1 MFPPT
6 AKTYTMTVL
15 CGIFVHAGL
24 AAPEDEQVSQYLVEH
39 QLDAL
44 LEVQLFDRFMSERD
58 SDERLKIAE
67 QLAAVYMDVMTDE
80 GLTDEA
86 RQAVLVKGGVLVG
99 LVPQDKLLDLRIELL
114 VQRYNEYERTADLDR
129 LGLLSDE
136 SRGEAI
142 DSLAALLPELKR
154 IAVVS
159 GVKIE
164 QLDRTAARTSGEA
177 QKQHDLELRMMRSV
191 NSRAHFIMGW
201 AGYSDASLREAK
213 ASNEVLSSFGWVL
226 GFEGKAPVLDQVDL
240 DLLEYDH
247 VARAM
252 LGVALT
258 KLHNGES
265 SEARSWLNKIIETS
279 VSPEFAVR
287 FAHQRVLET
296 MLRELD
302 WTTSVRQV
310 RFLKEYDPES
320 LFEIA
325 QARLLVLQTM
335 GTHAGGAYGQRGN
348 GGQEGATELAKMG
361 LERLIELGE
370 IGHVLDLQRRF
381 GTLPLMNSGFVGLY
395 TQGLSELA
403 EADDENGN
411 GSYAQAA
418 LKLGLALE
426 SSDVERYRVHAAD
439 AALKLAYCQMRL
451 GKPGES
457 AKVLESSSTLF
468 IDPATIEEAA
478 WLMILAHDAA
488 VQGGQDQLAER
499 LSELIAEYIRN
510 YPSSERANTLVVRYA
525 MTPHLQAADAM
536 GALVIDDPSD
546 PMALIARRKYIQV
559 LYKNPELVVDAN
571 DPNSNEVLFSEVLQH
586 AQWIWEYESRDP
598 QNVREGR
605 ERLAVVRIVLA
616 TGVGL
621 SDPDL
626 SLLSRVL
633 QVGED
638 LIASM
643 PALDGSAS
651 ELGFREVQV
660 LLLQGR
666 IEQAGE
672 IVLSGTVLEESV
684 ASVALGMVYESAFD
698 RFKEKPTVSV
708 AQAVIRYGR
717 AKLDQWRDGARIE
730 LDRKH
735 SQIAEAVA
743 ESALYMGGALD
754 DSTMREY
761 GVALGIEVLEQG
773 VPSNEGLLR
782 TAEGAA
788 LVGSFDVSLE
798 CWLMLVS
805 RLSANDDGWHRARY
819 ESFRLL
825 RQSDPI
831 AADTAYAQ
839 YVVLYPDGSP
849 EPWGGLIRGI
859 FGESDLGAGEVGP

>member
-1 MFPPT
+1 
-6 AKTYTMTVL
+6 
-15 CGIFVHAGL
+15 
-24 AAPEDEQVSQYLVEH
+24 
-39 QLDAL
+39 
-44 LEVQLFDRFMSERD
+44 
-58 SDERLKIAE
+58 
-67 QLAAVYMDVMTDE
+67 
-80 GLTDEA
+80 
-86 RQAVLVKGGVLVG
+86 
-99 LVPQDKLLDLRIELL
+99 
-114 VQRYNEYERTADLDR
+114 
-129 LGLLSDE
+129 
-136 SRGEAI
+136 
-142 DSLAALLPELKR
+142 
-154 IAVVS
+154 
-159 GVKIE
+159 
-164 QLDRTAARTSGEA
+164 
-177 QKQHDLELRMMRSV
+177 
-191 NSRAHFIMGW
+191 
-201 AGYSDASLREAK
+201 
-213 ASNEVLSSFGWVL
+213 
-226 GFEGKAPVLDQVDL
+226 
-240 DLLEYDH
+240 
-247 VARAM
+247 
-252 LGVALT
+252 
-258 KLHNGES
+258 
-265 SEARSWLNKIIETS
+265 
-279 VSPEFAVR
+279 
-287 FAHQRVLET
+287 
-296 MLRELD
+296 
-302 WTTSVRQV
+302 
-310 RFLKEYDPES
+310 
-320 LFEIA
+320 
-325 QARLLVLQTM
+325 
-335 GTHAGGAYGQRGN
+335 
-348 GGQEGATELAKMG
+348 
-361 LERLIELGE
+361 
-370 IGHVLDLQRRF
+370 
-381 GTLPLMNSGFVGLY
+381 
-395 TQGLSELA
+395 
-403 EADDENGN
+403 
-411 GSYAQAA
+411 
-418 LKLGLALE
+418 
-426 SSDVERYRVHAAD
+426 
-439 AALKLAYCQMRL
+439 
-451 GKPGES
+451 
-457 AKVLESSSTLF
+457 
-468 IDPATIEEAA
+468 
-478 WLMILAHDAA
+478 MILAHDAA

-651 ELGFREVQV
+651 ELRFREVQV

-743 ESALYMGGALD
+743 ESALYIGGALD

-761 GVALGIEVLEQG
+761 GVALGVEVLEQG

-798 CWLMLVS
+798 CWLMLVT
-805 RLSANDDGWHRARY
+805 RLSPTDDGWHRARY

-825 RQSDPI
+825 RQS
-831 AADTAYAQ
+831 
-839 YVVLYPDGSP
+839 
-849 EPWGGLIRGI
+849 
-859 FGESDLGAGEVGP
+859 